1 MGKRAAE
8 KIADSL
14 AMLLEGY
21 NELKENL
28 KEELSVVSEDE
39 DEEIEDQD
47 VDAAMVTEVKA
58 AIETALESED
68 YSPELLGSA
77 IAVMTEALE
86 EIDPTV
92 FESSEDEDEKEE
104 ETDEYDDE
112 DDEDIDY
119 EEDDDDL
126 EEYEE
131 EDE

>member
-86 EIDPTV
+86 EIDPSV
-92 FESSEDEDEKEE
+92 FESSEEEDDSEE
-104 ETDEYDDE
+104 ETEEYDDE
-112 DDEDIDY
+112 DEEDIDY

>member
-14 AMLLEGY
+14 ALLLEGY

-86 EIDPTV
+86 EIDPSV
-92 FESSEDEDEKEE
+92 FESSEEDDEK

-131 EDE
+131 DDE